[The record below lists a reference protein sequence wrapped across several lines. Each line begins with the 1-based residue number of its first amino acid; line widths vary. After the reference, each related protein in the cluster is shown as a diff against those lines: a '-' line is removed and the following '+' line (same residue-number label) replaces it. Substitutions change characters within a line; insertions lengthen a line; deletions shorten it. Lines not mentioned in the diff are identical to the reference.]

1 MNYTSALFAAAV
13 TIYYWWQNIK
23 GIEESSDKALRVMQI
38 TTVMVV
44 ILFIWGAYSVC
55 HARRVTCL
63 RRRSRR
69 TSSSAT
75 MRSASCSGRGCR
87 SSACSAS

>member
-44 ILFIWGAYSVC
+44 ILLCLGHLFGLCSA
-55 HARRVTCL
+55 ARIC
-63 RRRSRR
+63 RRRPSRR
-69 TSSSAT
+69 ISISAT
-75 MRSASCSGRGCR
+75 MRSAS
-87 SSACSAS
+87 